1 MLVYAN
7 HLSFQGTGAEE
18 AIFKAI
24 GAWLKEQLGF
34 GLHPDQLKQESEFN
48 GYRGDLR
55 SWLRIYATSEEEPEL
70 YVWVLKTPDETVR
83 GRQWIVEV
91 GVKSYHGAFELS
103 CIVKTEEHS
112 TLVATSAV
120 TASQPRLIRYVVNNI
135 EKAHDTDFAP
145 SVSGVAVKTV
155 GQDRDS
161 YRALLVEIERRDRDC
176 PVVLVSPTSDG
187 EYLLNAAELQQRLIG
202 LAQVV
207 QVSSEFNSYEMVEV
221 LGQPRSAWGGAVN
234 ILNSPT
240 QTGFVRG
247 RFFLTKAIGEWGNT
261 QNERITQVLAWVTN
275 NTNVSRLRKR
285 IRPEGVMQLALRRR
299 LQAVRAR
306 GGQMD
311 AAQLREELD
320 KASQVLAEQ
329 AEWVSTLEDDNSALE
344 SELSDTK
351 VRLADEREN
360 LRNQNFVIQSLKS
373 QLGDAGGGRTSQLDG
388 EGLLSLACRP
398 DSPSP
403 LECIEVIE
411 SLYGDKCIVLESA
424 KESASDM
431 EFFAS
436 GRRLLDMLRR
446 LVTEYRK
453 RLLEAGDSEARKVFT
468 NNEYAARE
476 SETVMG
482 NKSMRRQRT
491 FEYDGK
497 SIEMFRHLKIGVDD
511 DLAKTIRVHFHW
523 DPERE
528 IIVIGHCGPH
538 RDISGH

>member
-7 HLSFQGTGAEE
+7 HLSFQGAGAEE

-24 GAWLKEQLGF
+24 GGWLKEQLGF
-34 GLHPDQLKQESEFN
+34 GLHPDQLKQDGEFN

-70 YVWVLKTPDETVR
+70 YMWVLKTPDETVR

-91 GVKSYHGAFELS
+91 GVKSYHGALELS
-103 CIVKTEEHS
+103 CTVKTEEHS
-112 TLVATSAV
+112 TLVATSLV

-135 EKAHDTDFAP
+135 EKVHDADLAP

-161 YRALLVEIERRDRDC
+161 YRALLVEVERRDRDC
-176 PVVLVSPTSDG
+176 PLVLVSPTSDG
-187 EYLLNAAELQQRLIG
+187 EYLLGVTELQQRLLG

-207 QVSSEFNSYEMVEV
+207 QVSREFNSYEMAEV
-221 LGQPRSAWGGAVN
+221 LGQQRSAWGGAVN
-234 ILNSPT
+234 ILNCPT

-247 RFFLTKAIGEWGNT
+247 RVFLSDTIRGWGNT

-275 NTNVSRLRKR
+275 NTNVSRQRKR
-285 IRPEGVMQLALRRR
+285 IRPEGVTQLALRRR

-306 GGQMD
+306 GDQMD
-311 AAQLREELD
+311 AAQLREELE
-320 KASQVLAEQ
+320 KASRVLADQ

-351 VRLADEREN
+351 VRLADERES

-403 LECIEVIE
+403 LECIEIIE
-411 SLYGDKCIVLESA
+411 GLFGDRCIVLESA
-424 KESASDM
+424 KESARDM

-446 LVTEYRK
+446 LVTEYRE
-453 RLLEAGDSEARKVFT
+453 RLLEAGDNEARKVFT

-511 DLAKTIRVHFHW
+511 DLTKTIRVHFHW

-528 IIVIGHCGPH
+528 IIVIGHCGQH
-538 RDISGH
+538 RDISGR

>member
-7 HLSFQGTGAEE
+7 HLGFQGVGAEE

-24 GAWLKEQLGF
+24 GAWLREQLGF
-34 GLHPDQLKQESEFN
+34 GLHPDQLKQAGEFN

-91 GVKSYHGAFELS
+91 GVKSYHGAVELS

-120 TASQPRLIRYVVNNI
+120 IASQPRLIRYVANNI
-135 EKAHDTDFAP
+135 EKAHDADFAP

-176 PVVLVSPTSDG
+176 PIVLVSPTSDG
-187 EYLLNAAELQQRLIG
+187 EYLLAAPELQQRLIG

-221 LGQPRSAWGGAVN
+221 LGRPRSAWGGAVN
-234 ILNSPT
+234 ILNCPT

-247 RFFLTKAIGEWGNT
+247 RFFLSDAIEGWGDT
-261 QNERITQVLAWVTN
+261 QNERIAQVLTWVTN

-285 IRPEGVMQLALRRR
+285 VRPEGVMQLALRRR
-299 LQAVRAR
+299 LQAVRAG

-320 KASQVLAEQ
+320 KASRVLAEQ
-329 AEWVSTLEDDNSALE
+329 AEWVSTLEDDNSALG
-344 SELSDTK
+344 SELADIK

-360 LRNQNFVIQSLKS
+360 LRKQNFIIQSLKS

-388 EGLLSLACRP
+388 EGLLNLACRP

-411 SLYGDKCIVLESA
+411 SLFGDKCIILESA
-424 KESASDM
+424 KESARDM
-431 EFFAS
+431 EFFAF

-446 LVTEYRK
+446 LVTEYRT
-453 RLLEAGDSEARKVFT
+453 RVLEAGDNEARKVFT

-511 DLAKTIRVHFHW
+511 DLTKTIRVHFHW
-523 DPERE
+523 DSERE
-528 IIVIGHCGPH
+528 IIVIGHCGQH
-538 RDISGH
+538 LDISGH